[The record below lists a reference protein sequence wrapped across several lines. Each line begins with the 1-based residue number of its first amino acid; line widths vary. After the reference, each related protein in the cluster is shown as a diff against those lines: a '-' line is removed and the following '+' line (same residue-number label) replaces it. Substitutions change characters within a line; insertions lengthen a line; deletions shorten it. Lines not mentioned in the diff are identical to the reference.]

1 MATPMPSPHRWT
13 IAALVVV
20 LGMAFAGGIWSM
32 TLSPLEQRAA
42 SSGGAPAAGPVEQVS
57 NAAPHKL
64 HLATTVS
71 GQGAVVADA
80 AGTTW
85 VLGAGTLSTV
95 TDGVATV
102 VAHGAWSDHAVLAP
116 SNEGGV
122 WIASGHS
129 LWMVSSTGVVGKRL
143 SPSVGTISA
152 VLAVDGRTWV
162 AGSNGML
169 AWIDPY
175 TANTIQSYYLGH
187 GTYQLAATSGFV
199 FVATTDPTQAPIVRL
214 DPGVGATV
222 PVPGAMNGS
231 IAAADG
237 RLWWGSAGRVQCVVA
252 RTLLRCGQLDV
263 VAPSLSNAAAPM
275 ILAAHGEALWVV
287 YAGTKGADLVLF
299 DPKNGRTIAGP
310 LPLPGSTASTVAV
323 TDSAAW
329 IGMPDAR
336 AVVQVE
342 RT

>member
-1 MATPMPSPHRWT
+1 MATPMPSQHRWT

-20 LGMAFAGGIWSM
+20 LATALVGGVWSM
-32 TLSPLEQRAA
+32 TLSPLEERAA
-42 SSGGAPAAGPVEQVS
+42 SSAAGPAAVPVEQVS

-71 GQGAVVADA
+71 GQGEIVADA
-80 AGTTW
+80 GGATW

-95 TDGVATV
+95 TNGVAAV
-102 VAHGAWSDHAVLAP
+102 VARGTWSGHAVLAP
-116 SNEGGV
+116 SNEGGL

-129 LWMVSSTGVVGKRL
+129 LWMVSATGAVGKRL
-143 SPSVGTISA
+143 SPSVGSISA

-162 AGSNGML
+162 AGSTGML

-175 TANTIQSYYLGH
+175 TANTIQSYYLGR

-214 DPGVGATV
+214 NPGEGATV
-222 PVPGAMNGS
+222 PVPGALTGP

-252 RTLLRCGQLDV
+252 RTLRRCGQLDV
-263 VAPSLSNAAAPM
+263 ATPSLPDAAAPM
-275 ILAAHGEALWVV
+275 VVAARREALWVV
-287 YAGTKGADLVLF
+287 YAGTKSAELALF
-299 DPKNGRTIAGP
+299 DPKNGRAIAGP
-310 LPLPGSTASTVAV
+310 ITLPGATATTVAV
-323 TDSAAW
+323 SDSAAW
-329 IGMPDAR
+329 IGMPDAGT
-336 AVVQVE
+336 VVQVE

>member
-1 MATPMPSPHRWT
+1 MSTPMPPQHRWT
-13 IAALVVV
+13 IAALVLA
-20 LGMAFAGGIWSM
+20 LGMAFAGGVWSM
-32 TLSPLEQRAA
+32 TLSPLEQHAA
-42 SSGGAPAAGPVEQVS
+42 SSDAGTAVPVEQVS
-57 NAAPHKL
+57 KTAPHKL
-64 HLATTVS
+64 HLGTTVS
-71 GQGAVVADA
+71 GHGSIVANA

-102 VAHGAWSDHAVLAP
+102 VARGSWSDRAVLTP
-116 SNEGGV
+116 SNEGGL
-122 WIASGHS
+122 WIASGHF

-143 SPSVGTISA
+143 SPSVGSISA

-162 AGSNGML
+162 AGSSGML

-199 FVATTDPTQAPIVRL
+199 FVATTDPTQGPIVRL

-222 PVPGAMNGS
+222 PVPGSQSGP

-237 RLWWGSAGRVQCVVA
+237 RLWWGPAGRVQCVVA
-252 RTLLRCGQLDV
+252 RTLRRCGQLAV
-263 VAPSLSNAAAPM
+263 VAPSMLNAAAPTV
-275 ILAAHGEALWVV
+275 LAAHGEALWVV
-287 YAGTKGADLVLF
+287 YPGAKGADLALF
-299 DPKNGRTIAGP
+299 DPRDGRTIAGP
-310 LPLPGSTASTVAV
+310 ITLGGTVGTVAV
-323 TDSAAW
+323 SDSAAW
-329 IGMPDAR
+329 IGMQDTGT
-336 AVVQVE
+336 VVQVE

>member
-1 MATPMPSPHRWT
+1 MATPMPSQHRWT
-13 IAALVVV
+13 IAALVLV
-20 LGMAFAGGIWSM
+20 LATAFAGGVWSM

-42 SSGGAPAAGPVEQVS
+42 SAAGGSAAVPVEQVS
-57 NAAPHKL
+57 KAAPHKL
-64 HLATTVS
+64 HLGTTVS
-71 GQGAVVADA
+71 GQGAVVANA

-85 VLGAGTLSTV
+85 VVGEGTLSTV
-95 TDGVATV
+95 TDGAAAV
-102 VAHGAWSDHAVLAP
+102 VAKGSWSDHAVLAP
-116 SNEGGV
+116 SNEGGL

-129 LWMVSSTGVVGKRL
+129 LWMVSPAGVVGKRL
-143 SPSVGTISA
+143 TPSVGAISA

-175 TANTIQSYYLGH
+175 TANTIQSYYLGR
-187 GTYQLAATSGFV
+187 GTYQLASTSGFV

-214 DPGVGATV
+214 DPGVGATL
-222 PVPGAMNGS
+222 PVPRALSGP

-237 RLWWGSAGRVQCVVA
+237 RLWWASAGRVQCVVA
-252 RTLLRCGQLDV
+252 RTLRRCGQLDV
-263 VAPSLSNAAAPM
+263 MAPSMLNAAAPM
-275 ILAAHGEALWVV
+275 VLGAHGEALWVV
-287 YAGTKGADLVLF
+287 YAGTRAANLALF

-310 LPLPGSTASTVAV
+310 IALPGATATTVAV

-329 IGMPDAR
+329 IGMSDAGT
-336 AVVQVE
+336 VVEAE